1 MMFMVLLM
9 TAMGCSLTAC
19 SDDDDNGGGGGN
31 GGITFSKDS
40 ETAMSLLSIL
50 SPLADVTELP
60 DNWNS
65 NAYTVEYVANPDAGT
80 ATVNI
85 KGKSATISYAVLGTA
100 DMTISTAT
108 LLTKYKKDA
117 PIQHSADSDFK
128 DYGKLLHD

>member
-1 MMFMVLLM
+1 MTKTHLFHHLQQGLQMMFMVLLM

-65 NAYTVEYVANPDAGT
+65 NAYTV
-80 ATVNI
+80 
-85 KGKSATISYAVLGTA
+85 
-100 DMTISTAT
+100 
-108 LLTKYKKDA
+108 
-117 PIQHSADSDFK
+117 
-128 DYGKLLHD
+128 